1 MNPIVRDA
9 LRWSF
14 RVLLTSG
21 ALSVLPWVFY
31 LPGWVSADRFVAGL
45 WFAVAVLVFG
55 TAGVWLR
62 AVALWFLGGRST
74 PAAEVGGASG
84 CSAADGSLAHPG
96 APHSFPMEVN

>member
-21 ALSVLPWVFY
+21 VLATLPWVFY
-31 LPGWVSADRFVAGL
+31 LPGWLGADRFVAGL
-45 WFAVAVLVFG
+45 WFALAVLVFS

-62 AVALWFLGGRST
+62 AAALVVLGGRST
-74 PAAEVGGASG
+74 PPVGDGGASG
-84 CSAADGSLAHPG
+84 CSAADGSLAHLG
-96 APHSFPMEVN
+96 APRLRVVR